1 MRRSSEL
8 ALALV
13 LLAPAAR
20 VDALAFVPRRAPS
33 TPPPPSVAAASPA
46 SAPARGGKR
55 RRPIDP
61 PLLNHYIKN
70 SKTADQLLRNY
81 RNYREDFNAI
91 HLSAFWVSAGRLKS
105 GGGALSAKASDKELQ
120 LISHDTLVAMSPA
133 LRGGSTMG
141 PMELTGTAHGLAK
154 AGLHRRAALD
164 QLWEGL
170 AAASASSVASFSP
183 RELSATAWAFGKRH
197 ASLDRALLQR
207 LAAPSNNNN
216 NNNANAA
223 PPPPEQPPPQ
233 YARDDALFEAL
244 ARRST

>member
-33 TPPPPSVAAASPA
+33 TPPPPSVAAASPASAPARGGKPASALARGGKPA

-91 HLSAFWVSAGRLKS
+91 HLSAFWVSAGRLKR
-105 GGGALSAKASDKELQ
+105 
-120 LISHDTLVAMSPA
+120 TLFRNV
-133 LRGGSTMG
+133 T
-141 PMELTGTAHGLAK
+141 
-154 AGLHRRAALD
+154 
-164 QLWEGL
+164 
-170 AAASASSVASFSP
+170 SS
-183 RELSATAWAFGKRH
+183 
-197 ASLDRALLQR
+197 
-207 LAAPSNNNN
+207 
-216 NNNANAA
+216 
-223 PPPPEQPPPQ
+223 
-233 YARDDALFEAL
+233 
-244 ARRST
+244 